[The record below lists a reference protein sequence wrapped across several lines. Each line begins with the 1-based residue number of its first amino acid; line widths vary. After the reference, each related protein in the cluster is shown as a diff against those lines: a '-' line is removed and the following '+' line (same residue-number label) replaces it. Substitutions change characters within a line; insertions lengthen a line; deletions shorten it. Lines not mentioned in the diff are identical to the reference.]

1 MRGPAAGRS
10 GKCGERPV
18 GVRGMRIECPGC
30 EAAYE
35 VPERQIRPGRS
46 VQCARCALQWQP
58 AGDPPGEAGPP
69 AARTNGVQLRQSA
82 APAPVPDAAA
92 MPAPGPASPG
102 PWPRPGHAEPGPGD
116 TGWRMGWAASLLVL
130 AGLLVSAAHWRTPIM
145 QHWPP
150 SIRLYTM
157 LGYAVL
163 VAQAPRS

>member
-1 MRGPAAGRS
+1 M
-10 GKCGERPV
+10 
-18 GVRGMRIECPGC
+18 
-30 EAAYE
+30 
-35 VPERQIRPGRS
+35 
-46 VQCARCALQWQP
+46 
-58 AGDPPGEAGPP
+58 
-69 AARTNGVQLRQSA
+69 
-82 APAPVPDAAA
+82 PVP
-92 MPAPGPASPG
+92 GLASPG
-102 PWPRPGHAEPGPGD
+102 PWPRPGHAEPGPDD